1 MADGEKKSQSFQN
14 SDQRFKYIGFDVF
27 PGKAGDIFK
36 SEEERKSLIQ
46 RVRERM
52 ARGQERVRDRCT
64 LMESRISGVE
74 KGFLTAAAILM
85 IVALFLPWYSG
96 SIPISYEQIG
106 TVDGV
111 QVMHASAQ
119 EQRLIGYVTTA
130 LREKQD
136 RAFSHRPKP
145 AGGEGGEAAPA
156 AMGDTSGTRE
166 PAAEPGATDTAA
178 IPAAAAAPD
187 STDSA
192 TAAATPDSAD
202 TTTAAATA
210 DTTGGAG
217 ENAQAAS
224 SEVRVLFVDTYD
236 PDSLRMMEDLQRHA
250 VAYFAYNAETKEE
263 TFKYGADD
271 ALTSVPGITSMAQK
285 NDSLVAAR
293 RDTIQAAADRAAKPS
308 RRTTQEQRQA
318 MVDSIMADTNTIF
331 ANVSLF
337 GPKQPGADETTSQ
350 GIVNDNYSMTGIG
363 AILKLG
369 DYLPM
374 VFSSGVVL
382 VITGILMLIFYLCV
396 PVLAVVNLYAL
407 YGLKKN
413 DPNEYVLKLK
423 KWLRYNWIPVL
434 LWIAMFILSFV
445 GAAYGFDSTGMLK
458 QVGSSYGIATFIGL
472 SSFGI
477 YLVMMSLLITA
488 LKGKEI

>member
-1 MADGEKKSQSFQN
+1 MADGENKNQSFQY
-14 SDQRFKYIGFDVF
+14 SDKRFKYIGFDVF

-52 ARGQERVRDRCT
+52 ARGQERVRERCT

-74 KGFLTAAAILM
+74 KGFLTAAAVVM

-96 SIPISYEQIG
+96 SIPISYAQIG

-119 EQRLIGYVTTA
+119 EQRLIGYVATA
-130 LREKQD
+130 LKEKQD
-136 RAFSHRPKP
+136 RALSHAAKP
-145 AGGEGGEAAPA
+145 AGGESGGEAAPA
-156 AMGDTSGTRE
+156 AMGDTSGMQE
-166 PAAEPGATDTAA
+166 PAAMPGAADTSA

-187 STDSA
+187 SADTGM
-192 TAAATPDSAD
+192 AAAA
-202 TTTAAATA
+202 A

-217 ENAQAAS
+217 GNAPEESAPAVS

-236 PDSLRMMEDLQRHA
+236 PDSLRLTDDLQRNV
-250 VAYFAYNAETKEE
+250 VAYYAYDAKTKEE

-271 ALTSVPGITSMAQK
+271 ALASVPDIMSVAQK

-293 RDTIQAAADRAAKPS
+293 RDNIQAAADKAAKPS
-308 RRTTQEQRQA
+308 RRTTEEQRQA
-318 MVDSIMADTNTIF
+318 AVDSILADTNTIL

-337 GPKQPGADETTSQ
+337 GPKEPGASELASR

-363 AILKLG
+363 AIAKLG

-374 VFSSGVVL
+374 VFSSGPVL
-382 VITGILMLIFYLCV
+382 IITGIFMLLFYICL

-407 YGLKKN
+407 YGLKGK

-423 KWLRYNWIPVL
+423 KWLRYNWIPVF

-445 GAAYGFDSTGMLK
+445 GAPYGFDSTGMLK
-458 QVGSSYGIATFIGL
+458 QVGSSYGIVTFIGL
-472 SSFGI
+472 LSIGI
-477 YLVMMSLLITA
+477 YLVLISFLITA